1 MELNGNEV
9 AAVDLE
15 SLKATVKRFLDDAVE
30 TVGNGRTLSQDGPPG
45 SSANRE
51 EQQADVIK
59 YVQEKLDTAHNFQ
72 ASVSELEARLRHWGF
87 LKSSGFA
94 NAQASS
100 GAPST
105 PPSPYQ
111 AGLRDDPEWIMV
123 STFSKLGISSD
134 NNISFLGN
142 LPKGWNSLPSE
153 NLEEHL
159 RSLGIDTTNQ
169 KPFLGGTSLDMIS
182 SILLSKELTGGQ
194 QTMCLQD
201 RYRTLASFFPTE
213 NNMLI
218 TDDQIFETNFIRVLI
233 FSMLNGFAGL
243 DDIPMENI
251 LKFLRRLVVSS
262 VFLRILVESPRHI
275 SRTLSDNIFRAAIEA
290 KDVKVVSILLDCK
303 LVDVNG
309 ITCGQRHPCTPLQRA
324 ASLGALDLVRTLV
337 ASGADV
343 NKKIQERSADV
354 LSRMINAACPR
365 DFARNLQFKAA
376 VTMSPDFMETCDVL
390 VEAGFDVRTLHV
402 MSVAQAFT
410 TYDLVGRLSVHV
422 PPAKH
427 KHFFRDHI
435 KAACE
440 FSDGEIATELVKAM
454 LEKCEQAGCGQCLGS
469 DAKRLQRAA
478 IAAAQ
483 RGYISLV
490 KVLLQHDSLKASMHI
505 LLTAAISSDNQPLI
519 DYILS
524 HDPELNPPAFSLDHS
539 SDGRTTTPIAE
550 AVKMGNKNLIKIF
563 EEAGALENITEGAR
577 FEPLLLAAVRVG
589 NVPYVTELVRRAT
602 TSKESFRDS
611 GRAIA
616 IGITNGHKDITE
628 ILLSAGFR
636 ADKNTNRKL
645 CPLEEALKKQDPSL
659 VHAILDANPGRTRSN
674 DLGKALAQ
682 WCNPAILW
690 DVAVAEQ
697 QELSFRDDDL
707 EAFCQRCMEMNDVPF
722 CIRYLFEALHLEREE
737 AEQCLALAIRMKNP
751 EMIQGLLDSGV
762 DPFADAPM
770 QAAITQTPE
779 MLRRW
784 QTVTGQPRKLRR
796 CIGAPILKFLMAD
809 TPENSRKLDAL
820 LQTGTV
826 DLTTPR
832 WLYRSLGSRR
842 YSSAAG
848 DDAKLTPLGLAIQGV
863 SDPPRTTAWG
873 NRLRESE
880 LKRTGAVIPCG
891 PNLEAVKRLLQ
902 AGSDPNG
909 IARSERQGFN
919 KTPLMLA
926 IKAGRADIVELLVA
940 NGADVNHHTSFHTK
954 RSPLQYA
961 AEIGHL
967 DMVRLLLNHGADA
980 NGAAHTRGGGT
991 ALQFAAIG
999 GSCPLADELL
1009 EHGAIVDALPS
1020 RIDGRWPLE
1029 AAAEHG
1035 RLDMIR
1041 FLWGFN
1047 TCAMAA
1053 GVHHDGFAIRHCL
1066 RAMSFAKENGHMGCV
1081 ALIEELS
1088 GLDSGMLDT
1097 EEYGASWIA
1106 Y

>member
-1 MELNGNEV
+1 
-9 AAVDLE
+9 
-15 SLKATVKRFLDDAVE
+15 
-30 TVGNGRTLSQDGPPG
+30 
-45 SSANRE
+45 
-51 EQQADVIK
+51 
-59 YVQEKLDTAHNFQ
+59 
-72 ASVSELEARLRHWGF
+72 
-87 LKSSGFA
+87 
-94 NAQASS
+94 
-100 GAPST
+100 
-105 PPSPYQ
+105 
-111 AGLRDDPEWIMV
+111 MV
-123 STFSKLGISSD
+123 SAFSKLGISSG
-134 NNISFLGN
+134 NNISFLAS
-142 LPKGWNSLPSE
+142 LPKGWNSLPSQ
-153 NLEEHL
+153 NLEEHF
-159 RSLGIDTTNQ
+159 RCLGIDTANQ
-169 KPFLGGTSLDMIS
+169 KSFLDKTSGDMIS
-182 SILLSKELTGGQ
+182 SMLSSKELTGSQ

-201 RYRTLASFFPTE
+201 RVRTLASFFPPK

-243 DDIPMENI
+243 DDIPMVNI
-251 LKFLRRLVVSS
+251 LRFLHRLVISS
-262 VFLRILVESPRHI
+262 IFLRILLESPRHI

-309 ITCGQRHPCTPLQRA
+309 ITCGQIHPCTALQRA
-324 ASLGALDLVRTLV
+324 ASLGALDLVRALV

-343 NKKIQERSADV
+343 NKKIQEYSVDV
-354 LSRMINAACPR
+354 LGRMINAACPR
-365 DFARNLQFKAA
+365 DFARNLKFKAA
-376 VTMSPDFMETCDVL
+376 VTMIPNFMETCDVL
-390 VEAGFDVRTLHV
+390 VEAGFDVRIRHV

-410 TYDLVGRLSVHV
+410 TYNLVGRLSIHV

-427 KHFFRDHI
+427 KRFFRDHI

-440 FSDGEIATELVKAM
+440 LSDGEIATELVKIM
-454 LEKCEQAGCGQCLGS
+454 LEKCKQAGCGRCLGS
-469 DAKRLQRAA
+469 DTKQLQRAA

-483 RGYISLV
+483 RGYMSLV
-490 KVLLQHDSLKASMHI
+490 KLLLQHDSLKASMHI
-505 LLTAAISSDNQPLI
+505 LLAAAISSDNQLLI

-539 SDGRTTTPIAE
+539 TDGRTTTPIAE
-550 AVKMGNKNLIKIF
+550 AVKIGNKNLTKIF

-616 IGITNGHKDITE
+616 IAIASGHEDITE
-628 ILLSAGFR
+628 ILLNAGFR
-636 ADKNTNRKL
+636 ADKNANRKL

-659 VHAILDANPGRTRSN
+659 VHAILDASPSKTPSN
-674 DLGKALAQ
+674 YLGEALTQ

-690 DVAVAEQ
+690 DIAVAEQ
-697 QELSFRDDDL
+697 QELSFCDDDL
-707 EAFCQRCMEMNDVPF
+707 EAFCRRCMEMNDVPF
-722 CIRYLFEALHLEREE
+722 CLRYLSEALHLEREDTE
-737 AEQCLALAIRMKNP
+737 KCLALAIRMKNP
-751 EMIQGLLDSGV
+751 EMIQGLLDLGV

-770 QAAITQTPE
+770 QAAISQNPE

-784 QTVTGQPRKLRR
+784 QTIMGQPLKLRR

-809 TPENSRKLDAL
+809 APGNSRKLDTL

-842 YSSAAG
+842 YLSAA
-848 DDAKLTPLGLAIQGV
+848 DDDGKVTPLGLAIQGV
-863 SDPPRTTAWG
+863 SDPPRTNAWG
-873 NRLRESE
+873 TRLRESE
-880 LKRTGAVIPCG
+880 LHRLTAVVPCG
-891 PNLEAVKRLLQ
+891 PNIEIVKRLLQ

-926 IKAGRADIVELLVA
+926 VKAGRADIVELLVA
-940 NGADVNHHTSFHTK
+940 NGADVNHYTSFHTK

-961 AEIGHL
+961 AEIGRI
-967 DMVRLLLNHGADA
+967 DMVRQLLGHGADA
-980 NGAAHTRGGGT
+980 NGAAHARGGGT
-991 ALQFAAIG
+991 ALQFAATV
-999 GSCPLADELL
+999 GSCPLAAELL
-1009 EHGAIVDALPS
+1009 EHGAIIDALPS
-1020 RIDGRWPLE
+1020 KIDGRWPLE

-1041 FLWGFN
+1041 FLWGFR
-1047 TCAMAA
+1047 ARAIAA
-1053 GVHHDGFAIRHCL
+1053 GVHHDGFTARHCL

-1081 ALIEELS
+1081 VLIEELS
-1088 GLDSGMLDT
+1088 GLDSGMLDK